1 MQIKFKQGIILPVFT
16 IVLHGEIA
24 SANDLI
30 TTYNYFL
37 SFFTAKVYIDKKL
50 KKHSSGETGGFLTDI
65 YHNCPL
71 TKKELYAAITELQI
85 GGVETVSMKMF
96 KTNNHNKHLYASL

>member
-1 MQIKFKQGIILPVFT
+1 MRIKFKQGIILPVFT
-16 IVLHGEIA
+16 IALHGKID
-24 SANDLI
+24 SANLI

-37 SFFTAKVYIDKKL
+37 SFFTAKIYIDKKL
-50 KKHSSGETGGFLTDI
+50 KKHSGGETDGFLSDI
-65 YHNCPL
+65 YHKCPL